1 MAHRIVE
8 TVQTTPLAPSGE
20 LAQGGFGLLE
30 RVFNGVVQCGNAL
43 YEEWQFSD
51 GFGIRAD
58 LVEHV
63 LVGRLC
69 QCGSGELAG
78 ACNQF
83 AFFCG

>member
-1 MAHRIVE
+1 MTHREV
-8 TVQTTPLAPSGE
+8 TQVQTTPVLNYGE
-20 LAQGGFGLLE
+20 LDRLENGL
-30 RVFNGVVQCGNAL
+30 VQCGNAL
-43 YEEWQFSD
+43 YQEWLFSD

>member
-1 MAHRIVE
+1 MAPRIVE
-8 TVQTTPLAPSGE
+8 TVQTTPVVNHGE
-20 LAQGGFGLLE
+20 LDRLENGL
-30 RVFNGVVQCGNAL
+30 VQCGNAL
-43 YEEWQFSD
+43 YEEWLFSD

>member
-1 MAHRIVE
+1 MNHREV
-8 TVQTTPLAPSGE
+8 TQVHLTPVVNYGE
-20 LAQGGFGLLE
+20 LDRLE
-30 RVFNGVVQCGNAL
+30 NGVVQCGNAL

-63 LVGRLC
+63 LIGRLC

-78 ACNQF
+78 ACNES
-83 AFFCG
+83 ALYCG